1 VTRMTTFKLVLSHSS
16 SEGCHGCA
24 VCSRASQRHC
34 CKQRSSGTRQFRSSV
49 ALVLLAV
56 AAMLAAGCGYSMQPL
71 HRTDVKTVA
80 VPIFASKEFRRNL
93 EFGLSSDLVK
103 FIELRTPYKVVQD
116 PKRADT
122 ELRGEVT
129 ALYAPVITQDVG
141 TDQPQNFQVTLACW
155 FEWKDLRT
163 GEMLTPRKTV
173 SAIGTYAPAIGE
185 TLDSAT
191 SQATSRLAE
200 RVVEAM
206 EKPW

>member
-1 VTRMTTFKLVLSHSS
+1 VTRNAILPMAVL
-16 SEGCHGCA
+16 
-24 VCSRASQRHC
+24 
-34 CKQRSSGTRQFRSSV
+34 
-49 ALVLLAV
+49 
-56 AAMLAAGCGYSMQPL
+56 AAATMLAAGCGYSMQPL

-80 VPIFASKEFRRNL
+80 VPIFASKEYRRNL

-116 PKRADT
+116 PKRADS

-129 ALYAPVITQDVG
+129 TLYAPAITEDVK
-141 TDQPQNFQVTLACW
+141 TNNPQNYQVILSCW
-155 FEWKDLRT
+155 FEWKNLKT
-163 GEMLTPRKTV
+163 GEIMARSDSIT
-173 SAIGTYAPAIGE
+173 AMGTYAPAIGE

-191 SQATSRLAE
+191 NSATSRLAE